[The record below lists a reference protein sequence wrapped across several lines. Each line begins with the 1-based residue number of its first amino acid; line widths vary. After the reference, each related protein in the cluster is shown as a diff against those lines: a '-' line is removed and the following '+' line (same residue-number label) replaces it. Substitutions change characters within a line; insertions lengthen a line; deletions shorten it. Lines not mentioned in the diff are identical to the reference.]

1 MLSCYALACSI
12 VLCSPSLHASYTRL
26 PSRHYVC
33 LEWSSH
39 FSGSPALVACVPLN
53 SNAHS
58 PSSPPLSGATLRYR
72 SRPRSTCTLHVM
84 TPRGHSRTVSLP
96 TAVYPRGQ
104 STWYVVPVLLQLRH
118 RYVPTTPRQP
128 SVSVTALLFG
138 HSLSP
143 RYHLL
148 TAASLISI
156 QQRLRIVV
164 HRLVDVRSVPSV
176 PYATRTPA
184 YTLLCL
190 PGPVVHNCTSV
201 HSYLLHTV
209 QLYSSLPLYQWE
221 PSSLRYATRHST
233 TALSRYTATMAYGRD
248 ASHPL
253 VLRTR
258 SLPLLVLA
266 DARPPYAP
274 SHRLLPSTRSSKSTL
289 RLLVTLT
296 YRTSPLRYNTYRSHL
311 RYLDSSFSFVVLS
324 ALPRDSRLVTL
335 RSALSILIWEIG

>member
-1 MLSCYALACSI
+1 MVRRYPHVAGSSTSALSLTLVHRSCCHSSAPPRISSSNRLLRCTALPRDTTLSRMLSCYALACSI

-84 TPRGHSRTVSLP
+84 TPRGYSRTVSLP

-156 QQRLRIVV
+156 QQRL
-164 HRLVDVRSVPSV
+164 
-176 PYATRTPA
+176 
-184 YTLLCL
+184 
-190 PGPVVHNCTSV
+190 
-201 HSYLLHTV
+201 
-209 QLYSSLPLYQWE
+209 
-221 PSSLRYATRHST
+221 
-233 TALSRYTATMAYGRD
+233 
-248 ASHPL
+248 
-253 VLRTR
+253 
-258 SLPLLVLA
+258 
-266 DARPPYAP
+266 
-274 SHRLLPSTRSSKSTL
+274 SHRCA
-289 RLLVTLT
+289 
-296 YRTSPLRYNTYRSHL
+296 SPC
-311 RYLDSSFSFVVLS
+311 
-324 ALPRDSRLVTL
+324 
-335 RSALSILIWEIG
+335 